1 LLPKEKEGVDDT
13 EARTRIYPRSERTIS
28 EISEKT
34 KTKILDEFVA
44 EAYFKPWQQANTM
57 FGCCG
62 YPFLAVQQCRQS
74 NLSRI
79 TYRMQDSWQNKTYA
93 IIARAR
99 PDTRS
104 KT

>member
-57 FGCCG
+57 FGLCPSPTIDHAEC
-62 YPFLAVQQCRQS
+62 VT
-74 NLSRI
+74 I
-79 TYRMQDSWQNKTYA
+79 
-93 IIARAR
+93 
-99 PDTRS
+99 
-104 KT
+104 